1 MRDTKETGV
10 FLCVENGTNKWEILD
25 CNVRT
30 GNECPDEVMA
40 SCCRL
45 VSTITPNIYQNT
57 WGCTSN
63 SIVVQQTEDNE
74 LQV

>member
-1 MRDTKETGV
+1 MHNIKETDD
-10 FLCVENGTNKWEILD
+10 FLCSENGTNKWEMLD
-25 CNVRT
+25 CNIRT
-30 GNECPDEVMA
+30 GNECLDEVMA

-63 SIVVQQTEDNE
+63 SFLGQ
-74 LQV
+74 